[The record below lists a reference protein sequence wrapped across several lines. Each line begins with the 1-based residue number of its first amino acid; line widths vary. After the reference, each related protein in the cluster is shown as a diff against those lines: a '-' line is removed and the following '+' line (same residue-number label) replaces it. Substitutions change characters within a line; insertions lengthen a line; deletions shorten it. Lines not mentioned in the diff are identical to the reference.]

1 MSFRRATGHASN
13 RNGISPE
20 HHTQRSSASFDLTRR
35 GVEHTLAVRRGGSVH
50 PARSV
55 AIIEPTV
62 AGLAAAV
69 LVGWLLLFS
78 GVAHVVGAFFLE
90 RHGWSRLWT
99 VLLGVLYVI
108 GGAYFVTHPLMGLGT
123 LTLLLA
129 AILIMEAVVRLMI
142 YMRLRREGAS
152 GWLVVNAVITLLLG
166 VMIWSRGPPAPSG
179 RSA

>member
-1 MSFRRATGHASN
+1 MS
-13 RNGISPE
+13 
-20 HHTQRSSASFDLTRR
+20 
-35 GVEHTLAVRRGGSVH
+35 TLWRFVVAAAFILLGLF
-50 PARSV
+50 

-166 VMIWSRGPPAPSG
+166 VMIWSQWPASAIWAIGMMMGVNLLMSGLLRLMPSVLRPIG
-179 RSA
+179 TRPFS